1 MYDKLRRATRS
12 IIVDGALL
20 KSAQLLRLKFMT
32 RVIITC
38 RDPAH
43 LVRTTVSEPW
53 IRTGRFEQQHAT
65 LFSGKHALL
74 KDVQHSEVLQ
84 ARLQA
89 CQAEVVAQDGSQGGG
104 VVNVLRHFSHAP
116 HRWESFA
123 APRRQY
129 CCMLIAIF
137 KCLGGIAGDW
147 RLEKSKRARAEKC
160 MDAMSGRHAVECG
173 IAADYSEVCMRF
185 IRRWDRRDKD
195 PATSSRVLA
204 DFRNEMDTLFVK
216 GYILCDP
223 AVATGNPM
231 PGTSGSIA
239 GLMRP
244 KTITQIAMEQLL
256 EGADVHIDVMGKR
269 KQLWSRADKRG
280 GARHDGRSEEC
291 RRGIVGAIGG
301 GVSHKLVV
309 FVPRS
314 V

>member
-1 MYDKLRRATRS
+1 MGEDYAERTCANIIGMIDKFATPLGQESRDEEVYDQLRLATRS

-32 RVIITC
+32 GVIITC

-53 IRTGRFEQQHAT
+53 IRTGRFEEQHAT

-74 KDVQHSEVLQ
+74 ADVQHSEVLQ
-84 ARLQA
+84 ARLQS
-89 CQAEVVAQDGSQGGG
+89 CQAEVAAQDGSQGGG

-129 CCMLIAIF
+129 CCMLVAIF

-147 RLEKSKRARAEKC
+147 RNDKSKRERAEKC

-204 DFRNEMDTLFVK
+204 DFRHQVDTLFIK

-223 AVATGNPM
+223 AEATGNPM

-239 GLMRP
+239 GT

-256 EGADVHIDVMGKR
+256 EGADVHVDVMGKR
-269 KQLWSRADKRG
+269 KQLMSRADKKG
-280 GARHDGRSEEC
+280 C
-291 RRGIVGAIGG
+291 
-301 GVSHKLVV
+301 
-309 FVPRS
+309 
-314 V
+314 